1 MHDPKQT
8 AYQPIAIGSTCEAKF
23 QICRKL
29 YASFYGKKS
38 EAGFRVQMM
47 PPERGRRHYGWHVFD
62 WQRVPFANMLD
73 WLEGDFERVL
83 EREDLRIDGA
93 FILHRTGT
101 EHSHQFHGFTTDWTE
116 EDLDRAYP
124 AIRRN
129 LDKCIVEFRQ
139 LLARPGPYLYVW
151 TASYYDHT
159 DFAPS
164 PDQVRRLL
172 DLLASGSPEHQ
183 FHLLIVANP
192 GKGAD
197 YGGLEDRVTLAYR
210 TDETDKNLTMA
221 WEGNDVAWNAILEPF
236 TLTMHDR
243 ETPAASLSQPP
254 PPAEPEP
261 APAPRRGL
269 LSRLLNR

>member
-1 MHDPKQT
+1 MLDPQRT
-8 AYQPIAIGSTCEAKF
+8 AYQPIALGSTCEAKF
-23 QICRKL
+23 HICRKL
-29 YASFYGKKS
+29 YSSFYDKKS

-47 PPERGRRHYGWHVFD
+47 PPERGRRHYGWQTFD

-73 WLEGDFERVL
+73 WLERDFEGVL
-83 EREDLRIDGA
+83 EREDLRIDGE
-93 FILHRTGT
+93 FIMHRAGT
-101 EHSHQFHGFTTDWTE
+101 EHSHQFHGFKTDWTE

-129 LDKCIVEFRQ
+129 FDKCVVEFRQ
-139 LLARPGPYLYVW
+139 LLTQAGPYLYVW

-172 DLLASGSPEHQ
+172 DMLASGSPEHQ
-183 FHLLIVANP
+183 FRLLIVANP
-192 GKGAD
+192 DKGAD

-210 TDETDKNLTMA
+210 TDETHKSPAMA
-221 WEGNDVAWNAILEPF
+221 WEGDDDAWNAILEPF

-243 ETPAASLSQPP
+243 ERPAAASAETLPP
-254 PPAEPEP
+254 ME
-261 APAPRRGL
+261 PAPRRGL
-269 LSRLLNR
+269 FSRLLSR